1 MAKSLDIFCNYE
13 NSEGKHDGM
22 MVHRKTL
29 ERSRKPNYSSEMEI
43 RIKNQSN
50 ININRGADHYQ
61 TEQMPSHI
69 TPQRENPCAREH
81 KERQ

>member
-1 MAKSLDIFCNYE
+1 
-13 NSEGKHDGM
+13 
-22 MVHRKTL
+22 
-29 ERSRKPNYSSEMEI
+29 MEI

-61 TEQMPSHI
+61 TEQMPSHM

-81 KERQ
+81 KGRQCLRKEIVLVGL